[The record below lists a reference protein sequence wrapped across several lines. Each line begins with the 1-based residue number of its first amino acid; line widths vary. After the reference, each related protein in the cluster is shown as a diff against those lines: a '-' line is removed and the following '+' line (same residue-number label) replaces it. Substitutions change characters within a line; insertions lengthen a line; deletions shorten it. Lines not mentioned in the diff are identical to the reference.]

1 MFVGGSLWCSAYGDE
16 VVSVK
21 AKLLA
26 TFQERSE
33 GPFIA
38 EVACPE
44 IAEKQ
49 KLGHE
54 KFHLPFAATPLKRDS
69 LLAQRT
75 IFRLEGLK
83 WQTQKDFSPD
93 GKL

>member
-44 IAEKQ
+44 IAE
-49 KLGHE
+49 
-54 KFHLPFAATPLKRDS
+54 
-69 LLAQRT
+69 
-75 IFRLEGLK
+75 
-83 WQTQKDFSPD
+83 
-93 GKL
+93 